1 MGLTYLLNQMTKVS
15 LVPVLKFHECFDVFG
30 GEEKLLYAQMVAA
43 LLPDGPLVS
52 FLDTK
57 S

>member
-1 MGLTYLLNQMTKVS
+1 MTKVS